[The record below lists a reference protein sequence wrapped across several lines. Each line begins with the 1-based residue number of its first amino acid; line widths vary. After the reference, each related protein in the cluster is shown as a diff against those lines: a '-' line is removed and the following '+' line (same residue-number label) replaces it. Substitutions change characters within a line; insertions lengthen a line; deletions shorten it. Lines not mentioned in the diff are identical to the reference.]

1 MSLVALVGMAGS
13 GKSEAARFF
22 TSQGYKSIR
31 FGDATDIEL
40 KKHGLPLNEENERKI
55 REQLRKEHGMAAY
68 AIINLPRIDEA
79 LEQGDV
85 VIDGLYSWEE
95 YLYLKDYYK
104 DKLQVLSIWASPK
117 VRAERLA
124 RRKHRPLTAGE
135 SASRDKAEV
144 EKLNKTGPIAMADYT
159 IINHST
165 LKDLEEEIKSWR
177 RNDIER

>member
-22 TSQGYKSIR
+22 TSLGYKSIR

-40 KKHGLPLNEENERKI
+40 KKRGLPLNEANERKI
-55 REQLRKEHGMAAY
+55 REQLREELGMAAY
-68 AIINLPRIDEA
+68 AIVNLPRIDEA
-79 LEQGDV
+79 LKHGDV

-95 YLYLKDYYK
+95 YLHLKDYYK
-104 DKLQVLSIWASPK
+104 DKLKVISIWASPK
-117 VRAERLA
+117 ARAKRLSE
-124 RRKHRPLTAGE
+124 RKHRPLNAEE

-165 LKDLEEEIKSWR
+165 LGDLGTEIEKLAEEIR
-177 RNDIER
+177 